1 MIEMHD
7 VSFSY
12 GDKRVL
18 QNFCFS
24 ASAGQTV
31 CLFGPSGCGKTTV
44 LRLIAGLLT
53 PESGTVSVKGKMS
66 VVFQENR
73 LIPSLTVRENILVVA
88 QTADALRTLGLG
100 DYENAKISDLSGGM
114 ARRVAIA
121 RAVSYGGDI
130 LLLDEPFSGLDAE
143 NRRIAADCIRTAF
156 EGKCIVLVS
165 HQPEDIELMHAEI
178 LQMKGTEN
186 AL

>member
-1 MIEMHD
+1 MIDMRG

-18 QNFCFS
+18 QSFNLQV
-24 ASAGQTV
+24 AAGQTI

-44 LRLIAGLLT
+44 LRLIAGLLA
-53 PESGTVSVKGKMS
+53 PDAGTVQVNGRVSM
-66 VVFQENR
+66 VFQENR
-73 LIPSLTVRENILVVA
+73 LIPSLTVEENILAVA
-88 QTADALRTLGLG
+88 SRADALQALGLG
-100 DYENAKISDLSGGM
+100 GYENARISDLSGGM

-143 NRRIAADCIRTAF
+143 NRRIAADCIRSAF
-156 EGKCIVLVS
+156 KGKSILLVS
-165 HQPEDIELMHAEI
+165 HQPEDIELMQAEI
-178 LQMKGTEN
+178 VPLVK
-186 AL
+186 